1 MIFKGVD
8 AVVTDVWTPV
18 QGSSQRHCLH
28 LFHVDIPF
36 IKGAVQWYLMCG
48 IAVDTTFFGGI
59 ACALSTLHRQS
70 QEWTEDELISIL
82 DEMTSKYTQRKIVG
96 WLADTVIS

>member
-18 QGSSQRHCLH
+18 QGSSQRHCFH

-96 WLADTVIS
+96 WLAGTVIS